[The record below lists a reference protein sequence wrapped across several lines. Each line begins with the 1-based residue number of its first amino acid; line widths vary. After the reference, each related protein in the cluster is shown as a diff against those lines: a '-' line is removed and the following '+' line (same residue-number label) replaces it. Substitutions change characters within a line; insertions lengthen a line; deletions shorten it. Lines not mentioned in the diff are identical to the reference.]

1 MSLLTFIAFLVCNV
15 HPFAD
20 VIGAPS
26 IPFLVVIAFCMR
38 DLVWWTMSQTVSA
51 IFLAPLAFGGV
62 DLVGLELD
70 TGSTTAPCPCL
81 IWAAG

>member
-1 MSLLTFIAFLVCNV
+1 MSLLTFIAFLVCDV
-15 HPFAD
+15 YPFAD

-26 IPFLVVIAFCMR
+26 IPFFVIIAFGMR
-38 DLVWWTMSQTVSA
+38 DLVRWAMSQTVSA
-51 IFLAPLAFGGV
+51 ILFTPLAFGGV

-70 TGSTTAPCPCL
+70 TGPAAAHCPCS

>member
-1 MSLLTFIAFLVCNV
+1 MSLLAFIAFLVFDV
-15 HPFAD
+15 HPFTE

-26 IPFLVVIAFCMR
+26 IPFFVVIALGMR
-38 DLVWWTMSQTVSA
+38 DLVRWAMSQTVSA
-51 IFLAPLAFGGV
+51 ILLAPLAFGWV

-70 TGSTTAPCPCL
+70 TGPAAAPCPCL

>member
-1 MSLLTFIAFLVCNV
+1 MSLLTFISFFVGDI

-26 IPFLVVIAFCMR
+26 VPFLIVVALGMW
-38 DLVWWTMSQTVSA
+38 DLVRWAMGQTVAA
-51 IFLAPLAFGGV
+51 ILLAPFAFGGV
-62 DLVGLELD
+62 DFMRLELD
-70 TGSTTAPCPCL
+70 AVSAAAPCPCL